1 MGRKRE
7 ENGRNGERKPQ
18 RKKKGKK
25 MQTGKLVSGSVHLV
39 PMAERLSALAGPLIR
54 TLAGL
59 MTGPCIF
66 NFMAICMKWRINPVK
81 PLVPRINYVPENR
94 MSQ

>member
-7 ENGRNGERKPQ
+7 EKGEKGEKKPQ

-39 PMAERLSALAGPLIR
+39 PMAEHLSAL
-54 TLAGL
+54 T
-59 MTGPCIF
+59 
-66 NFMAICMKWRINPVK
+66 
-81 PLVPRINYVPENR
+81 
-94 MSQ
+94 